1 MTKSVYFEPAH
12 RNNTMI
18 EETLN
23 RIATALETNNEL
35 IRQFFGRATSVAF
48 CDPAF
53 ADPKVGVATKAGA
66 NTGDGR
72 VKADPKRKTVEKE
85 PEPVE
90 STEAEPQSEP
100 ESNPAEG
107 PGPDSDFASKTFEE
121 KKDICRE
128 TLRAKYA
135 DPKTKAARKDAH
147 RVILDR
153 YEATGITHIKEEAID
168 AYFVELQN
176 L

>member
-1 MTKSVYFEPAH
+1 
-12 RNNTMI
+12 MI

-35 IRQFFGRATSVAF
+35 IRQHFTGQMIVAY
-48 CDPAF
+48 DPAF
-53 ADPKVGVATKAGA
+53 TKHNPPATEEETLNSQKVEIQENISDSG
-66 NTGDGR
+66 

-85 PEPVE
+85 PDPVE
-90 STEAEPQSEP
+90 PTEAEPQSEP
-100 ESNPAEG
+100 ESHAAEG
-107 PGPDSDFASKTFEE
+107 PGPDSDFTSKTFDE